1 MTRMTHTTRTT
12 DPARSTARLP
22 LDHPDSP
29 LVRAMAWW
37 SRRTYGDVLEPGL
50 VLFHHRQALR
60 ATMAHERRVARFHAL
75 DPTVKALVQMVSAAT
90 IGCSWC
96 LDFGYWV
103 SHHEGIAPDKLEA
116 ASHWREASIYTELE
130 RRAMAYAEAMS
141 VTPLEVTDEMV
152 AGLRELLTDA
162 ALVELTMVV
171 ALENS
176 RSRTNAAFGLTSQ
189 GFRDRCT
196 LRPVG

>member
-1 MTRMTHTTRTT
+1 MTHPTRTT
-12 DPARSTARLP
+12 DPAHPPRSTARLP
-22 LDHPDSP
+22 LDEHDG
-29 LVRAMAWW
+29 LFARAMAWW

-50 VLFHHRQALR
+50 VMAHHRRVLL
-60 ATMAHERRVARFHAL
+60 ATIAHERKVARFHAL
-75 DPTVKALVQMVSAAT
+75 DPTVKALVQMASAAT

-96 LDFGYWV
+96 FDFGYWAA
-103 SHHEGIAPDKLEA
+103 HHDGVAPEKLEA
-116 ASHWREASIYTELE
+116 VPHWREADVYTDLE

-141 VTPLEVTDEMV
+141 VTPLEVTDDMV

-162 ALVELTMVV
+162 ALVELTVVV

-176 RSRTNAAFGLTSQ
+176 RARTNAAFGLTSQ
-189 GFRDRCT
+189 GFRDRCA